1 MKEDKGGN
9 ENIAK
14 LQANQARDVANYEKG
29 QLNKPA
35 FDGMTDSMGEVR
47 LRLAVIDNPEVQ
59 KGLYDVTNPVDPTN
73 VINLNTG
80 CVTLRWI
87 GYPGGVIRPGGTDKG
102 GTSGT
107 YDNEPKPNQVSPSTR
122 DWTNWQIDSRREQ
135 VEISSPFIWSND
147 NNWCGFNYI
156 PPVGSIC
163 VVGFKKHGL
172 PVILGYINQH
182 YKVTAPVLRPG
193 EMCMK
198 GYGKNY
204 IHWRDS
210 DKIDIKAWSEAGDI
224 DLDYV
229 NAGLN
234 KEPCAAA
241 TELWV
246 SLNANDSR
254 IDIEAFSGG
263 NLSQATFTP
272 TDITIVNS
280 GSGGFTKQYMNS
292 TLYQI
297 DTTTFRVNAN
307 LVDINSAKITQN

>member
-1 MKEDKGGN
+1 MNDNKSPS
-9 ENIAK
+9 ENVAK
-14 LQANQARDVANYEKG
+14 LQIDHAKGIASYEKG

-35 FDGMTDSMGEVR
+35 FDGMTDEFGEVR
-47 LRLAVIDNPEVQ
+47 LRLAVVDNPEINR
-59 KGLYDVTNPVDPTN
+59 GPYDVVNPVDPSN

-80 CVTLRWI
+80 TITLRWI

-107 YDNEPKPNQVSPSTR
+107 YVNEPKPNQVSSTTR

-135 VEISSPFIWSND
+135 VDISSPFIWAD
-147 NNWCGFNYI
+147 TKNWCGINHI
-156 PPVGSIC
+156 PPVGSVC

-172 PVILGYINQH
+172 PVILGYINLH

-193 EMCMK
+193 EMCIK

-210 DKIDIKAWSEAGDI
+210 DKLDIRVWSEVGDI

-229 NAGLN
+229 NAGL
-234 KEPCAAA
+234 KKDPCSKA
-241 TELWV
+241 TELWI

-254 IDIEAFSGG
+254 IDIEAFSEG
-263 NLSQATFTP
+263 NKSQATFTP
-272 TDITIVNS
+272 TDITIINS
-280 GSGGFTKQYMNS
+280 NKDSFTKQYMNNN
-292 TLYQI
+292 LYQV
-297 DTTTFRVNAN
+297 DTKTFRVNAD
-307 LVDINSAKITQN
+307 LVDINAAKITQN